1 MLKFSI
7 NKKLLFCIMNILN
20 YNYETALKEI
30 EFSEDINYYNM
41 YNTIYGTY
49 VPYIVL

>member
-7 NKKLLFCIMNILN
+7 NKYCIMNILN

-30 EFSEDINYYNM
+30 EYSEDINY
-41 YNTIYGTY
+41 
-49 VPYIVL
+49 